1 MSAQLDLIEEH
12 LKQRRARD
20 AALDTLE
27 QTRQSLIS
35 IASGVARDICREHG
49 QVTSSDV
56 FRRMKTLGY
65 EPQLRAYDK
74 RWMGAVF
81 RANQGWRK
89 VGQRNDGS
97 HSRPISVW
105 TCERA
110 GA

>member
-1 MSAQLDLIEEH
+1 MTAQLDLIEEH
-12 LKQRRARD
+12 AKQSRARD
-20 AALDTLE
+20 VALDRLE
-27 QTRQSLIS
+27 QTRQSLIC
-35 IASGVARDICREHG
+35 IAEGVARDICREHG

-65 EPQLRAYDK
+65 EPQLRAYDP

-81 RANQGWRK
+81 RASKGWRK

-97 HSRPISVW
+97 HRRPVSVW
-105 TCERA
+105 AKA